1 MYKDDTMD
9 DLASSGWENPS
20 QSFGYNQQQ
29 AKNPFA
35 AAANANSSPAATAA
49 AAAAAAYR
57 IRWHNSVVEDFT
69 PTDDIGS
76 FLKRSAS
83 VALPET
89 NLVYPD
95 QLLPLEQDA
104 ITTTNTTISPT
115 QTTANPPPKRRKP
128 STSTIASSPVKPK
141 KAAAVASAAA
151 TSSPLDPAA
160 APVKRR
166 RGRPPKN
173 PVPILGAS
181 QIAFVT
187 EQIPGVP
194 PPAAAPEE
202 ASQLARAESSQ
213 PGRPHSSPV
222 LQPLDTFV
230 AFSNPGLAAMT
241 METLGDADFQQ
252 NKYWDA
258 SFAGSMISD
267 NGHMTSSFAAMPGDI
282 ALVSAAGTFD
292 WSVPTSLDMM
302 ASQSVMMDPL
312 RPLSMHNPLAE
323 SFFAGSSHD
332 PHALNFSFAADPL
345 SASDIISPVSINP
358 GIVFGGGHFGG
369 SFADGVE
376 PFRPY
381 HQQNLQ
387 QQQEQLDEQRKR
399 QKKVASTEAQVQTAS
414 KTAAASAAAAASRPV
429 LNRALTESALLTTSA
444 SKSKASNVTV
454 HPSPVKQMFP
464 SSSSGKM
471 KPAAARDEN
480 TTPSPSVDTISVR
493 HVTPKS
499 SDKKRRGS
507 SRKVRTAVNFTI
519 SPGGRAKA
527 ERVVIRD
534 PDSHSEGSGTD
545 NDQGDYDT
553 DSSTDEDDLG
563 PLSSYSMAAQRLA
576 GSKGRSHRGS
586 SSFSR
591 SMERPKLARFKTAP
605 AAGSFSSSSQ
615 YLVSGDFTSDSFGID
630 SNPFLPPNMSM
641 SSSIGKSPRKASKHG
656 KGSRR
661 HNRGSSSFS
670 MKSGVA
676 VSRTNLGSMR
686 EDEEYSEAE
695 TVIDE
700 PVPATPGDAVLAL
713 KEAVARRN
721 SFCAPGATSIAPWD
735 REYGLTFLS
744 PGATSKR
751 PSSSSYGTSRPST
764 RHTNGLPSSPPAQQ
778 HQPPYGFSTPQTVR
792 SGYSSDAF
800 NISPTTVTDPDCVT
814 PTTFSKQ
821 SPAGQEDIAMDIR
834 CRCGTAGS
842 PEMPVIQW

>member
-1 MYKDDTMD
+1 ME
-9 DLASSGWENPS
+9 DLASSSWQNPS
-20 QSFGYNQQQ
+20 QSLGYNPQQQQQ

-35 AAANANSSPAATAA
+35 AAAANASNSTPAATA

-57 IRWHNSVVEDFT
+57 IRWHNSVAKDFT
-69 PTDDIGS
+69 PADDIGS
-76 FLKRSAS
+76 YLKRSAS
-83 VALPET
+83 IALPET
-89 NLVYPD
+89 DLIYSD
-95 QLLPLEQDA
+95 QLVTAEQDA
-104 ITTTNTTISPT
+104 LTTTTISPT
-115 QTTANPPPKRRKP
+115 QTNPNPPTKRRKP
-128 STSTIASSPVKPK
+128 STSTVASSPVKSK
-141 KAAAVASAAA
+141 KATAAA
-151 TSSPLDPAA
+151 GAPSSSSSPLDPSQTA

-173 PVPILGAS
+173 PVPVLGTS

-194 PPAAAPEE
+194 APAALPVEAEAGVEVSQSAPTDI
-202 ASQLARAESSQ
+202 SQSA
-213 PGRPHSSPV
+213 RPHSSPV

-230 AFSNPGLAAMT
+230 AYSNAGLTAMA

-267 NGHMTSSFAAMPGDI
+267 HGHMTSSFAAMPGDI
-282 ALVSAAGTFD
+282 DLVSAVSATTAFD

-302 ASQSVMMDPL
+302 ASQSVMMDPM

-323 SFFAGSSHD
+323 SFFADSSHN

-345 SASDIISPVSINP
+345 SASDIISPISVNP
-358 GIVFGGGHFGG
+358 GIVFGGEHFGG

-387 QQQEQLDEQRKR
+387 QQQEQQDEQRKR
-399 QKKVASTEAQVQTAS
+399 QRKTVSNEAQVQTAS
-414 KTAAASAAAAASRPV
+414 KTAAATAAAAASRPG
-429 LNRALTESALLTTSA
+429 LNRALTESALLTTSV

-464 SSSSGKM
+464 SSSGKM
-471 KPAAARDEN
+471 RAVATRDEN
-480 TTPSPSVDTISVR
+480 TTPSPSIDTISVR
-493 HVTPKS
+493 QITPKS
-499 SDKKRRGS
+499 SEKKRKG
-507 SRKVRTAVNFTI
+507 SRKVRTAVNFSI

-527 ERVVIRD
+527 ERVIIRD
-534 PDSHSEGSGTD
+534 PDSHSEGSGSD
-545 NDQGDYDT
+545 NDQGEYDT

-605 AAGSFSSSSQ
+605 ATDSFSSSSR
-615 YLVSGDFTSDSFGID
+615 YLVSSDFTSDSFGID
-630 SNPFLPPNMSM
+630 NNPFLPPNMSM
-641 SSSIGKSPRKASKHG
+641 SSSIGKSPRKGSKHSSRG
-656 KGSRR
+656 PRR
-661 HNRGSSSFS
+661 HSRGSSSFS
-670 MKSGVA
+670 MKSNAGM
-676 VSRTNLGSMR
+676 SRTNLGSMR

-700 PVPATPGDAVLAL
+700 PVPASQGDAVLAL

-721 SFCAPGATSIAPWD
+721 SFCAPGATS
-735 REYGLTFLS
+735 
-744 PGATSKR
+744 KR

-764 RHTNGLPSSPPAQQ
+764 RHTNALPSSPPPAQQ
-778 HQPPYGFSTPQTVR
+778 PLPYGFSTPQTVR

-814 PTTFSKQ
+814 PTTLSKQ
-821 SPAGQEDIAMDIR
+821 NAAGQDIAMDIR
-834 CRCGTAGS
+834 CRCSLAGS
-842 PEMPVIQW
+842 PEMPVLQW